1 MTQTEFD
8 NKLAQIK
15 EQEAKYNVTIN
26 ISDIIDKD
34 HLNCV
39 WYGGEVGTIKT
50 SDGYTIT
57 IGAYGDIRLY
67 GVVDGEDIYVK
78 DKNNGG
84 YVYNEIGH
92 KVDDTRLHHLVDG
105 GTDNGDYLEYENN
118 NWFEVDI
125 ISPDGKWID
134 LCYADNVLDDDLLD
148 CFLGIETYFE
158 YIDDIKNITE

>member
-1 MTQTEFD
+1 MTQTEFE

-57 IGAYGDIRLY
+57 IGAYGDIYLY
-67 GVVDGEDIYVK
+67 GVIDGEEIYVK
-78 DKNNGG
+78 DKSNGG
-84 YVYNEIGH
+84 YVYNEIGYKVNDNQLH
-92 KVDDTRLHHLVDG
+92 KLLTSYSEQNYLIY
-105 GTDNGDYLEYENN
+105 GDN
-118 NWFEVDI
+118 NWFEVNV
-125 ISPDGKWID
+125 ISPKGDFID
-134 LCYADNVLDDDLLD
+134 LGCTDNVLYDDLLD

-158 YIDDIKNITE
+158 YINDIKSATE